1 MSGDE
6 LEKLAGFLGE
16 QVKRLHTRNR
26 PAKLVTLAPEVWAKL
41 DEMAARRGSSRSAE
55 VERAV
60 KAAKMPKA
68 RDVSDA

>member
-1 MSGDE
+1 MSHP
-6 LEKLAGFLGE
+6 
-16 QVKRLHTRNR
+16 RTR
-26 PAKLVTLAPEVWAKL
+26 PAKLVTLAPETWAKL